1 MFPKTIEK
9 LMKTSN
15 MKIVN
20 ISFQVT
26 ACHCRVNKTYSRL
39 LSRLSRVTE
48 PGPPHHWLQD
58 KRAPSLAAPFPP
70 PSAALDTADMYYT
83 LDFSDSQSSPLIQ

>member
-1 MFPKTIEK
+1 MFIILLSMQLNK
-9 LMKTSN
+9 LSIIT
-15 MKIVN
+15 
-20 ISFQVT
+20 FQVT

-58 KRAPSLAAPFPP
+58 KRTNAAPAPAPP
-70 PSAALDTADMYYT
+70 PAHAHALDTADMYYT